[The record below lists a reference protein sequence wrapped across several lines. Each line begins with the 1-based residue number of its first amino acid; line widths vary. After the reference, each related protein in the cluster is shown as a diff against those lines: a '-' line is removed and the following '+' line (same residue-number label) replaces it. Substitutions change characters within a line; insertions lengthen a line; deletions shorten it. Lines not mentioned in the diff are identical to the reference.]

1 MCSGVLHGGGR
12 LARRGAVSL
21 AVALLLGR
29 AVVRG
34 GRAPAEATRA
44 LAEDGRFTR
53 PATAPTAE
61 LA

>member
-1 MCSGVLHGGGR
+1 M
-12 LARRGAVSL
+12 
-21 AVALLLGR
+21 ALLLGR